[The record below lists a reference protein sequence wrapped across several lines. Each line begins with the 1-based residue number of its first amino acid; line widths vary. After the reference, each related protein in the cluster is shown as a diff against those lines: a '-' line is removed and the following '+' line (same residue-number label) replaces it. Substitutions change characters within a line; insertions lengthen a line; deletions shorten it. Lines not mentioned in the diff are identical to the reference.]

1 MKFKIDLSKSE
12 LIILI
17 NKLQEEADYLYA
29 NNLEPLKM
37 RRLYSRV
44 LALKEELSRKCCK
57 KQLSTVSG
65 KE

>member
-1 MKFKIDLSKSE
+1 MEFKVKLNKSE

-17 NKLQEEADYLYA
+17 DKLQEEADYLYA
-29 NNLEPLKM
+29 HNLQPLKM
-37 RRLYSRV
+37 RRLYSRA
-44 LALKEELSRKCCK
+44 LALKEELSKKCCK

>member
-1 MKFKIDLSKSE
+1 MKFRVTLSKSE

-44 LALKEELSRKCCK
+44 LALKEELSKKCCK

>member
-1 MKFKIDLSKSE
+1 MKFRVTLNKSE

-17 NKLQEEADYLYA
+17 NKL
-29 NNLEPLKM
+29 
-37 RRLYSRV
+37 
-44 LALKEELSRKCCK
+44 KEELSKKCCK

>member
-1 MKFKIDLSKSE
+1 MEFKVKLNKSE

-17 NKLQEEADYLYA
+17 DKLQEEADYLYT
-29 NNLEPLKM
+29 NNLQPLKM

-44 LALKEELSRKCCK
+44 LALKKELSKKCCK

>member
-1 MKFKIDLSKSE
+1 MKFKLNLTKSE

-29 NNLEPLKM
+29 HNLEPLKM

-44 LALKEELSRKCCK
+44 LALKEELSKKCCK